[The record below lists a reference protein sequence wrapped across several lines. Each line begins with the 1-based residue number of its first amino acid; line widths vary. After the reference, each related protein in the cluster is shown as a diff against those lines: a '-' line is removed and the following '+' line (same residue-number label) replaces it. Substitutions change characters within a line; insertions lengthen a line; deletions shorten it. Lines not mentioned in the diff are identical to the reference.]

1 MSVGDTSS
9 AADRLAAAKL
19 WLIST
24 SHERGA
30 DLPYL
35 AAALYALAAVHTDR
49 VPRLA
54 ADRRWRLYANPSWLC
69 RTEVTEIA
77 GRLAH
82 LVWHLLLDHS
92 GRAAACHVAVGDAAT
107 WALAADACVRQVLD
121 EAGVANSDLLSA
133 ADLALPPDGSSEA
146 YFASLTRLPARSP
159 TAGDI
164 SATPESECGSAC
176 DGAPRDYELPAD
188 ADVGTIGDQAGE
200 DIRRAVAIEFRG
212 HVTGRGTLPG
222 ELVRWVSATLDPV
235 APWQQVLGAVVRQTA
250 ASVSGLTDYTY
261 SRPSR
266 RQAAVPRV
274 ILPATC
280 RPLPEVAVVVDTSG
294 SVDDG
299 LLAQALGEVDGA
311 LRALGVGGSA
321 ITVLACDAAV
331 HAVTRVRSARDARLV
346 GAGGT
351 DMRVGMATA
360 DALRPRPDVVIV
372 LTDGYTPWPERPP
385 PGSAVIAA
393 MLGRERAKLPPTPAW
408 ARRVECVR

>member
-1 MSVGDTSS
+1 MSGEDTTS

-24 SHERGA
+24 SHDRGA

-35 AAALYALAAVHTDR
+35 AAALYALTTVPTDR

-54 ADRRWRLYANPSWLC
+54 ADRRWRLYANPEWLG

-82 LVWHLLLDHS
+82 LTWHLLLDHAS
-92 GRAAACHVAVGDAAT
+92 RARTCHVASAECPS

-121 EAGVANSDLLSA
+121 DAGVANTDLLSA
-133 ADLALPPDGSSEA
+133 ADLGLCPGESSEA
-146 YFASLTRLPARSP
+146 YFASLTKLPARAP

-164 SATPESECGSAC
+164 AAVPESECGSAC
-176 DGAPRDYELPAD
+176 DGAARDYELPAD
-188 ADVGTIGDQAGE
+188 ADIGTTGDLQAE

-212 HVTGRGTLPG
+212 HVAGRGTMPG
-222 ELVRWVSATLDPV
+222 ELLRWVSAVLDPV
-235 APWQQVLGAVVRQTA
+235 VPWQQVLGAAVRQAA
-250 ASVSGLTDYTY
+250 ASVNGITDYTY

-274 ILPATC
+274 ILPATR
-280 RPLPEVAVVVDTSG
+280 RPLPEVAVVIDTSG

-299 LLAQALGEVDGA
+299 LLAQALGEVNGA
-311 LRALGVGGSA
+311 LRALGIGGSA

-331 HAVTRVRSARDARLV
+331 QAVTRVRSARDARLI

-351 DMRVGMATA
+351 DMRVGIAAA
-360 DALRPRPDVVIV
+360 DGVRPRPDVIIV
-372 LTDGYTPWPERPP
+372 LTDGYTPWPDRPP
-385 PGSAVIAA
+385 NGTVVIAA
-393 MLGRERAKLPPTPAW
+393 LLGRERAGLPATPPW

>member
-1 MSVGDTSS
+1 MSISDNAS

-19 WLIST
+19 WLVST
-24 SHERGA
+24 GHECGA

-35 AAALYALAAVHTDR
+35 AAALYALTTVPTDR

-54 ADRRWRLYANPSWLC
+54 ADRRWRLYANPSWMC
-69 RTEVTEIA
+69 RTEVTGIA

-82 LVWHLLLDHS
+82 LVWHLLLDHA
-92 GRAAACHVAVGDAAT
+92 GRAAACHVGVDDSAT

-121 EAGVANSDLLSA
+121 DAGVANTDLLSA
-133 ADLALPPDGSSEA
+133 ADLELPVGGSSEA
-146 YFASLTRLPARSP
+146 YFASLTKLPARPP
-159 TAGDI
+159 TAADI
-164 SATPESECGSAC
+164 AAMPTSECGSAC

-188 ADVGTIGDQAGE
+188 ADIGTVGDLQAE
-200 DIRRAVAIEFRG
+200 DIRRTVAIEFRG

-222 ELVRWVSATLDPV
+222 ELLRWVSAALDPV
-235 APWQQVLGAVVRQTA
+235 VPWQQVLGAAVRHAA
-250 ASVSGLTDYTY
+250 ASVNGITDYTY

-266 RQAAVPRV
+266 RQAAQPRV
-274 ILPATC
+274 ILPATR
-280 RPLPEVAVVVDTSG
+280 RPLPEVAVVIDTSA

-299 LLAQALGEVDGA
+299 LLGQALGEVDGT

-331 HAVTRVRSARDARLV
+331 HAVTRVRSARDARLI

-351 DMRVGMATA
+351 DMRVGMAAA

-372 LTDGYTPWPERPP
+372 LTDGYTPWPDRPP
-385 PGSAVIAA
+385 AGTVVVAA
-393 MLGRERAKLPPTPAW
+393 MLGRERAELPPTPQW
-408 ARRVECVR
+408 AQRVECVA

>member
-1 MSVGDTSS
+1 MSVGDTPP

-19 WLIST
+19 WLIAT

-35 AAALYALAAVHTDR
+35 AAALYALTTVPTDR

-54 ADRRWRLYANPSWLC
+54 ADRRWRLYANPEWLG
-69 RTEVTEIA
+69 RTKVTEIA

-92 GRAAACHVAVGDAAT
+92 GRARACQVGSGESGT

-121 EAGVANSDLLSA
+121 DAGVANTDLLSA
-133 ADLALPPDGSSEA
+133 ADLALPPGGSTEA
-146 YFASLTRLPARSP
+146 YFASLTRLPARAP

-176 DGAPRDYELPAD
+176 DSAPRDYELPAD
-188 ADVGTIGDQAGE
+188 ADVGTIGDLAAE
-200 DIRRAVAIEFRG
+200 DIRRAVAIEFQG

-222 ELVRWVSATLDPV
+222 ELLRWVSATLDPV
-235 APWQQVLGAVVRQTA
+235 VPWQQVLGVAVRQAA
-250 ASVSGLTDYTY
+250 ASINGVTDYTY
-261 SRPSR
+261 GRPSR

-274 ILPATC
+274 ILPATR

-331 HAVTRVRSARDARLV
+331 HAVTRVRSARDVRLI

-372 LTDGYTPWPERPP
+372 LTDGYTPWPDRPP

-393 MLGRERAKLPPTPAW
+393 MLGRERASMPPSPQW
-408 ARRVECVR
+408 ARRVECVP

>member
-1 MSVGDTSS
+1 MSGSDALS

-24 SHERGA
+24 SDDRGA

-35 AAALYALAAVHTDR
+35 ATALYALTTVPTDR
-49 VPRLA
+49 VPRLS
-54 ADRRWRLYANPSWLC
+54 ADRRWRLYANPSWIS
-69 RTEVTEIA
+69 RTEVAEIA

-82 LVWHLLLDHS
+82 LVWHLLLDHA
-92 GRAAACHVAVGDAAT
+92 GRAEACHVAVGDCAT
-107 WALAADACVRQVLD
+107 WALATDACVRQVLD
-121 EAGVANSDLLSA
+121 DADVVNTDLLSA
-133 ADLALPPDGSSEA
+133 LDLGLLPGGSSEA
-146 YFASLTRLPARSP
+146 YFAALTRLPARLP
-159 TAGDI
+159 TAGDS
-164 SATPESECGSAC
+164 SAMPESECGSAC
-176 DGAPRDYELPAD
+176 DGAPRDHELPAD
-188 ADVGTIGDQAGE
+188 ADIGTIGDVAAE

-212 HVTGRGTLPG
+212 HVSSRGTLPG
-222 ELVRWVSATLDPV
+222 ELLRWVTAALDPIV
-235 APWQQVLGAVVRQTA
+235 PWQQVLAAAVRRAA
-250 ASVSGLTDYTY
+250 ASVNGITDYSY

-274 ILPATC
+274 ILPATR

-321 ITVLACDAAV
+321 LTVFACDAAV
-331 HAVTRVRSARDARLV
+331 HAVTRIRSARDARLV

-351 DMRVGMATA
+351 DMRVGLAAA

-372 LTDGYTPWPERPP
+372 LTDGYTPWPDRPP
-385 PGSAVIAA
+385 AGTVVVAA
-393 MLGRERAKLPPTPAW
+393 MLGRERAELPPTPQW
-408 ARRVECVR
+408 AKRVECIP